1 MSMEV
6 ITLESEAYQRLIN
19 KISDIEQ
26 YVKRTSDLFTELE
39 STLELSSRELMDT
52 LQVSKSTIYRWRRD
66 RIIPFRYDEKGNAL
80 YSYQGLILAIK
91 NGNLY
96 IPKTSKAVL
105 LAQLTDYKES
115 IITNSLWHTDNN
127 EVLK

>member
-1 MSMEV
+1 MQV
-6 ITLESEAYQRLIN
+6 ITLESEAFQKLIN

-26 YVKRTSDLFTELE
+26 YVKRASDLFIELE

-80 YSYQGLILAIK
+80 YSYRGLILAIK
-91 NGNLY
+91 NGDLY
-96 IPKTSKAVL
+96 IPKTSKAFL
-105 LAQLTDYKES
+105 LSKLTEYKES
-115 IITNSLWHTDNN
+115 LIINSLLRNDKK
-127 EVLK
+127 EILE

>member
-1 MSMEV
+1 MQV
-6 ITLESEAYQRLIN
+6 ITLESEAFQKLIN

-26 YVKRTSDLFTELE
+26 YVKRASDLFIELE

-80 YSYQGLILAIK
+80 YSYRGLILAIK
-91 NGNLY
+91 NGDLY
-96 IPKTSKAVL
+96 IPKTSKVFL
-105 LAQLTDYKES
+105 LSKLTEYKES
-115 IITNSLWHTDNN
+115 LIINSLLRKDKK
-127 EVLK
+127 EILE